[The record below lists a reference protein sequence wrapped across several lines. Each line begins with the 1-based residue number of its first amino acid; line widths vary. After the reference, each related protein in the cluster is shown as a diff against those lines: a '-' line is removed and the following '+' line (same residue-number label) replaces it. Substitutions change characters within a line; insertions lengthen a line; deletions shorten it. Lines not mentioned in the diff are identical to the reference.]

1 MSTCE
6 RLPYSPSKLPERTL
20 YMRPLPSA
28 LAALDSPD
36 GRAVFQRALVAGTL
50 EGYFKLAQQF
60 HTQADPA
67 YCGLGSLV
75 CALNA
80 LGIDPGRRWKGSW
93 RWFSEELLDCCKSLD
108 EVRRSGITL
117 EEAAC
122 LARCSGADVT
132 MQRAGLLPNADA
144 FRKHLLAASTASDG
158 PVLIVNYSRS
168 AVGQTGTGHFSPIGG
183 FDAATDQ
190 ALVLNTARF
199 KYPAHWMPVEL
210 LFAAMQEHDAETGD
224 TRGWLLLDRAGA
236 AHAATSGGA
245 AHAATPG
252 GAAHAATSASGRG

>member
-1 MSTCE
+1 MTTCA
-6 RLPYSPSKLPERTL
+6 RSPYSSAPAASTL
-20 YMRPLPSA
+20 YMRPLPST
-28 LAALDSPD
+28 LTALDSD
-36 GRAVFQRALVAGTL
+36 GGRALFRRALLEGTL

-93 RWFSEELLDCCKSLD
+93 RWFSEELLDCCKPLE

-122 LARCSGADVT
+122 LARCSGAAVAVH
-132 MQRAGLLPNADA
+132 RAGHANGAA
-144 FRKHLLAASTASDG
+144 FREHLLATATASDG

-168 AVGQTGTGHFSPIGG
+168 AVGQTGSGHFSPIAG

-190 ALVLNTARF
+190 ALVLDTARF
-199 KYPAHWMPVEL
+199 KYPPHWMPVEL
-210 LFAAMQEHDAETGD
+210 LLAAMQERDVETGEA
-224 TRGWLLLDRAGA
+224 RGWMLVSRTVSVKRDPKASDRSA
-236 AHAATSGGA
+236 A
-245 AHAATPG
+245 PCR
-252 GAAHAATSASGRG
+252 SAS